1 MSWIIPLASQVVP
14 ALASGLSQT
23 RQLKRQRKALDIAG
37 QETEGQIKYRQRLEE
52 RAQTGDPMLQ
62 LEARK
67 AMSGLRQVGR
77 EAQTA
82 ITGRMISRGLENSI
96 ITEELR
102 KRQTGQTLAQI
113 SEQAERFAILNAKA
127 KQGYEDQLMQYN
139 ISRDQKLQNIA
150 MQRAGMAT
158 KGDIALQIGGQL
170 VGAGLGSY
178 GSVVGKE
185 NEALLGQA
193 QGALAIANL
202 EKLILDEGLDPDIR
216 DGYIKKLATLQAEN
230 TYVAPQ

>member
-1 MSWIIPLASQVVP
+1 MQWIVPLLAQAVP
-14 ALASGLSQT
+14 AVASGIGQA
-23 RQLKRQRKALDIAG
+23 RQLSKQRKALDIAG

-52 RAQTGDPMLQ
+52 RSQTGDPMLQ

-67 AMSGLRQVGR
+67 TISGLRQAGR

-113 SEQAERFAILNAKA
+113 SEQAERFAILNTKA

-139 ISRDQKLQNIA
+139 INRDQKLQNIA
-150 MQRAGMAT
+150 MQREGMT
-158 KGDIALQIGGQL
+158 TGGDIALQVGGQL
-170 VGAGLGSY
+170 VGAGLSVY
-178 GSVVGKE
+178 GAKGKQE
-185 NEALLGQA
+185 DLLEYYEGVRDNPNSSEDAFEDAMKQ
-193 QGALAIANL
+193 IA
-202 EKLILDEGLDPDIR
+202 KIKGL
-216 DGYIKKLATLQAEN
+216 
-230 TYVAPQ
+230 

>member
-1 MSWIIPLASQVVP
+1 MQWIVPLLAQAVP
-14 ALASGLSQT
+14 AVASGIGQA
-23 RQLKRQRKALDIAG
+23 RQLSKQRKALDIAG

-52 RAQTGDPMLQ
+52 RSQTGDPMLQ

-150 MQRAGMAT
+150 MQREGMAT
-158 KGDIALQIGGQL
+158 GGDIALQVGGQL
-170 VGAGLGSY
+170 LGAGLGAY
-178 GSVVGKE
+178 GA
-185 NEALLGQA
+185 NEQKNIN
-193 QGALAIANL
+193 IANL
-202 EKLILDEGLDPDIR
+202 EKLILDEDLNPDIR
-216 DGYIKKLATLQAEN
+216 DAYIKQLAKLQAGE
-230 TYVAPQ
+230 

>member
-1 MSWIIPLASQVVP
+1 MQWIVPFLAQAVP
-14 ALASGLSQT
+14 AIASGINQSN
-23 RQLKRQRKALDIAG
+23 QLKRQRTALNTAE
-37 QETEGQIKYRQRLEE
+37 QETGSQIKYRQRLEE
-52 RAQTGDPMLQ
+52 RSQTGDPMLQ

-150 MQRAGMAT
+150 MQREGMAT
-158 KGDIALQIGGQL
+158 GGDIALQVGGQL
-170 VGAGLGSY
+170 LGAGLGAY
-178 GSVVGKE
+178 GA
-185 NEALLGQA
+185 NEQKNIN
-193 QGALAIANL
+193 IANL
-202 EKLILDEGLDPDIR
+202 EKLILDEDLNPDIR
-216 DGYIKKLATLQAEN
+216 DAYIKQLAKLQAGE
-230 TYVAPQ
+230 

>member
-1 MSWIIPLASQVVP
+1 MSWIVPLLTQAVP
-14 ALASGLSQT
+14 AIASGVGQA
-23 RQLKRQRKALDIAG
+23 RQLSRQRKALDVAG
-37 QETEGQIKYRQRLEE
+37 QETEGQIKYRQKLEE

-67 AMSGLRQVGR
+67 TISGLRQAGR

-113 SEQAERFAILNAKA
+113 SEQAERFAILNTKA
-127 KQGYEDQLMQYN
+127 KQGYEDRLMQYN
-139 ISRDQKLQNIA
+139 IDRDQKLQNIA

-158 KGDIALQIGGQL
+158 GGDIALQVGGQL
-170 VGAGLGSY
+170 VGAGLSAY
-178 GSVVGKE
+178 GAKGKQE
-185 NEALLGQA
+185 DLLEYYEGVRDNPNSSEDAFEDAMKQ
-193 QGALAIANL
+193 IA
-202 EKLILDEGLDPDIR
+202 KIKGL
-216 DGYIKKLATLQAEN
+216 
-230 TYVAPQ
+230 

>member
-1 MSWIIPLASQVVP
+1 MPAPWIIPFLAQAVP
-14 ALASGLSQT
+14 AIASGIGQT
-23 RQLKRQRKALDIAG
+23 NQLKRQRKALDTAG
-37 QETEGQIKYRQRLEE
+37 QETESQIKYRQRLEE
-52 RAQTGDPMLQ
+52 RSQTGDPMLQ

-150 MQRAGMAT
+150 MQREGMAT
-158 KGDIALQIGGQL
+158 GGDIALQVGGQL
-170 VGAGLGSY
+170 LGAGIGAYGANDKTEKALSY
-178 GSVVGKE
+178 Y
-185 NEALLGQA
+185 EAVRDNPNSSEDAFEDAMKQ
-193 QGALAIANL
+193 IA
-202 EKLILDEGLDPDIR
+202 KIKGL
-216 DGYIKKLATLQAEN
+216 
-230 TYVAPQ
+230 

>member
-1 MSWIIPLASQVVP
+1 MSWIVPLLKQAVPLLTQAVP
-14 ALASGLSQT
+14 AIASGVGQA
-23 RQLKRQRKALDIAG
+23 RQLSRQRKALDVAG
-37 QETEGQIKYRQRLEE
+37 QETEGQIKYRQKLEE

-67 AMSGLRQVGR
+67 TISGLRQAGR

-113 SEQAERFAILNAKA
+113 SEQAERFAILNTKA

-139 ISRDQKLQNIA
+139 INRDQKLQNIA

-158 KGDIALQIGGQL
+158 GGDIALQVGGQL
-170 VGAGLGSY
+170 VGAGLSAY
-178 GSVVGKE
+178 GASQQKDI
-185 NEALLGQA
+185 N
-193 QGALAIANL
+193 IANL
-202 EKLILDEGLDPDIR
+202 EELILNEDLDPDIR
-216 DGYIKKLATLQAEN
+216 DEYIKQLAKLQ
-230 TYVAPQ
+230 VGR